1 MNERVATVSDR
12 CGGATSPPPLPP
24 TIPSLVLPV
33 LHKLSQVIIPWPPL
47 IGRNPRSRQM
57 SVWCVIRRLCLLP
70 SASLSRQLYA
80 ASVIFSH
87 RRAGEHVHTHIH
99 AQHTHTQR
107 INKVQA
113 WALFPVSNDRCISNI
128 QPEPSPLHQA
138 TFDIWMS
145 IISTLVNRSS
155 CFLLQVILQGGKSI
169 RLWILFSSLAV
180 SPFKARDRCSGEVFR
195 NVSAFSVLL
204 CGIVCHPVLKT
215 LGSRHQ
221 PRQGWNRVLWCH
233 SIGFR
238 KKNRYSVRL
247 CRKMCFHKLKVHIHC
262 GL

>member
-1 MNERVATVSDR
+1 MRGSDLS
-12 CGGATSPPPLPP
+12 SPPSSHHPLTSLTRVTQTQPGNYP
-24 TIPSLVLPV
+24 LASFDWTKPSLATNV
-33 LHKLSQVIIPWPPL
+33 
-47 IGRNPRSRQM
+47 
-57 SVWCVIRRLCLLP
+57 SVVRYTSGESSP
-70 SASLSRQLYA
+70 SVGESPAASLSRQLYA

-169 RLWILFSSLAV
+169 RLWILFCSLAV

-233 SIGFR
+233 SIEFR
-238 KKNRYSVRL
+238 KKNRYSATL
-247 CRKMCFHKLKVHIHC
+247 
-262 GL
+262 

>member
-169 RLWILFSSLAV
+169 RLWILFCSLAV

-195 NVSAFSVLL
+195 NQCFL
-204 CGIVCHPVLKT
+204 CCYVALCVILSLIHWAVGINLA
-215 LGSRHQ
+215 
-221 PRQGWNRVLWCH
+221 
-233 SIGFR
+233 
-238 KKNRYSVRL
+238 
-247 CRKMCFHKLKVHIHC
+247 KVGTECSGAIQ
-262 GL
+262 

>member
-1 MNERVATVSDR
+1 MRGSDLSTPPSSHHPLTSLTRVTQTQP
-12 CGGATSPPPLPP
+12 GNYPLASFDW
-24 TIPSLVLPV
+24 TKPSLATNV
-33 LHKLSQVIIPWPPL
+33 
-47 IGRNPRSRQM
+47 
-57 SVWCVIRRLCLLP
+57 SVVRYTSGESSP
-70 SASLSRQLYA
+70 SVGESPAASLSRQLYA

-113 WALFPVSNDRCISNI
+113 WALFPVSNDRCVSKI

-169 RLWILFSSLAV
+169 RLWILFCSLAV

-233 SIGFR
+233 SIEFR
-238 KKNRYSVRL
+238 KKNRYSATL
-247 CRKMCFHKLKVHIHC
+247 
-262 GL
+262 

>member
-1 MNERVATVSDR
+1 MRGSDLS
-12 CGGATSPPPLPP
+12 SPPSSHHPLTSLTRVTQTQPGNYP
-24 TIPSLVLPV
+24 LASFDWTKPSLATNV
-33 LHKLSQVIIPWPPL
+33 
-47 IGRNPRSRQM
+47 
-57 SVWCVIRRLCLLP
+57 SVVRYTSGESSP
-70 SASLSRQLYA
+70 SVGESPAASLSRQLYA

-113 WALFPVSNDRCISNI
+113 WALFPVSNDRCVSKI

-138 TFDIWMS
+138 TFSIWMS

-169 RLWILFSSLAV
+169 RLWILFCSLAV

-195 NVSAFSVLL
+195 NQCFL
-204 CGIVCHPVLKT
+204 CCYVALCVILSLIHWAVGINLA
-215 LGSRHQ
+215 
-221 PRQGWNRVLWCH
+221 
-233 SIGFR
+233 
-238 KKNRYSVRL
+238 
-247 CRKMCFHKLKVHIHC
+247 KVGTECSGAIQ
-262 GL
+262 